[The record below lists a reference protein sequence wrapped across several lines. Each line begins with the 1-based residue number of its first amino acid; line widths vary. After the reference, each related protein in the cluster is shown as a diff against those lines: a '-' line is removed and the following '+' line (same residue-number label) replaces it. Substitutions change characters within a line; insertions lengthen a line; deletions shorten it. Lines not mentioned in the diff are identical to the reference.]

1 MPHRDLLLPSRHANH
16 RRRRRP
22 PARVADRGRNALSV
36 DGRTVRRVA
45 ITLVP
50 LVALALVVDVV
61 GARDS
66 VGSYERL
73 LPSVSTAADDPSFG
87 PLVAPD
93 AATQGLLLSAA
104 VAADD
109 DATRR
114 PARAWLD
121 AHRSPGGWGMPST
134 WDPFSDGS
142 PTTAGTPFASTTAFA
157 IDGLLDDG
165 MDPET
170 AREIGAILVLWAREA
185 WSDGF
190 FWYSVLPQDAVDVPS
205 VSAMLGGVTA
215 RFLQQHGDEALSQED
230 ATFLRERVG
239 ATFRHLADTQL
250 PGLRWSY
257 SARDPIVNHTQLH
270 VSILWGGELARDA
283 GIDPGWSRSDAITS
297 LKAYGPVYPPEIV
310 DKAAR
315 RRRDNSPWATAGTGF
330 ATAWTTRWG
339 SDLRT
344 WSSAMCRSL
353 TVAPRVARYDVHALL
368 GLALLGWCDC
378 PDRPRVL
385 PRLATAC

>member
-1 MPHRDLLLPSRHANH
+1 M
-16 RRRRRP
+16 
-22 PARVADRGRNALSV
+22 
-36 DGRTVRRVA
+36 
-45 ITLVP
+45 
-50 LVALALVVDVV
+50 ALALVVDVV

-87 PLVAPD
+87 PAVPLD
-93 AATQGLLLSAA
+93 ATTQGLLLSAA

-114 PARAWLD
+114 TARAWLD
-121 AHRSPGGWGMPST
+121 ANRSPGGWGMSTT

-142 PTTAGTPFASTTAFA
+142 PTLAGTPSASTTAFA

-190 FWYSVLPQDAVDVPS
+190 YWYSVLPQDAVDVPS

-215 RFLQQHGDEALSQED
+215 RFLAQHEGEALSPD
-230 ATFLRERVG
+230 DVTLLRQRVG
-239 ATFRHLADTQL
+239 ATFRHLAHTQL
-250 PGLRWSY
+250 PGPRWSY

-270 VSILWGGELARDA
+270 VSILWGGELAREA
-283 GIDPGWSRSDAITS
+283 GMDPGWSRSDAIAS
-297 LKAYGPVYPPEIV
+297 LAAYGPVYPPEVV
-310 DKAAR
+310 DMAAR

-339 SDLRT
+339 GDLRS

-353 TVAPRVARYDVHALL
+353 TLAPRVARFDVHALL
-368 GLALLGWCDC
+368 GLAMLGWCDC
-378 PDRPRVL
+378 PDRPRAL
-385 PRLATAC
+385 PRLATTC